1 MTSDLR
7 SLDRLVAEKVMGWT
21 PPTRPYQP
29 WDMDPVNHPGC
40 VLVGNDSLPHFSE
53 SIADAWLVVERMR
66 EKGWWVDLRLGPD
79 ANGNTGLGTAWFEK
93 DGNRVAWDA
102 YHQDIAVA
110 ICRAALQA
118 VGETE

>member
-7 SLDRLVAEKVMGWT
+7 SLDRLVAEKVMGWEVCAGHWWQCLRVV
-21 PPTRPYQP
+21 PR
-29 WDMDPVNHPGC
+29 
-40 VLVGNDSLPHFSE
+40 FSE
-53 SIADAWLVVERMR
+53 WIEDAWLVVERMR